1 MTSDTTMGYPAQ
13 RREDVPLITGSARY
27 VADLPVDGCLSAVF
41 VRSPITHGRLT
52 GIDTD
57 DARSAPG
64 VVDVCVARDL
74 GLPPIP
80 ETVFPPLSPRAQF
93 SWPPLAT
100 DTIRFAGEAFA
111 VVVAESLPAA
121 VDAAELVVANIDP
134 LNAVVD
140 PLDAMADG
148 APLLFPAHGSNLVI
162 DVPPGE
168 QNALEGAEVVIRS
181 QFRNQRVAPV
191 PLETNAILALLAGEG
206 LEVFASTQV
215 PFRLR
220 DGLCAALGMDPSTVR
235 VIAPAVGGGFGAKGG
250 VYPEHLVVAALAR
263 RLNRPVRWVQE
274 RSENLMAMTH
284 GRGQVQEVELGARRD
299 GTLVGLRARTIS
311 EAGAYPWRVGIPTRT
326 TRLMAGGVY
335 RVPRVQ
341 VHTQAV
347 VTNTTPVGPYRGAGR
362 PEAAAMMERAMDML
376 AAELDLDPAELRR
389 RNFIRAGEFPYRTAS
404 GAVYDT
410 GDYEHALDEALKLA
424 DYEALRREQAERRA
438 RHDPIALGIGLSTF
452 VEVSGGGWEHGTV
465 RVNSDGSVTVTT
477 GSSPHGQG
485 HETAFAQIAS
495 SALGVPYEAVRVL
508 HSDTAVVARGVGTFG
523 SRSGQM
529 GGSAIFNAANEVVSL
544 ARLLAAHL
552 LEASPQDVDLTEGGL
567 AVRGDPSTRLSW
579 AELSAAAADPVRRP
593 PGFPGNLAAEAD
605 VTAVEGGTYPFGAH
619 VAVVD
624 VDTETGRVTLRR
636 FVAVDDCGS
645 IINPMIVEG
654 QVHGGLAQGVAQA
667 LFEEVRYDADGNPV
681 TVSLA
686 EYAMPSAADLPS
698 WLIGQTVTPTDRNA
712 LGIKGVGES
721 GTVGSAVAVQNAV
734 VDALRPWGVTH
745 LDMPATPQ
753 RVWEALRRTAQA

>member
-1 MTSDTTMGYPAQ
+1 MISGTTIGYPVQ
-13 RREDVPLITGSARY
+13 RQEDVPLITGSARY

-41 VRSPITHGRLT
+41 VRSPVAHGRVT
-52 GIDTD
+52 GIGTGE
-57 DARSAPG
+57 ARSAPG
-64 VVDVCVARDL
+64 VVDVCVGGDL

-80 ETVFPPLSPRAQF
+80 ETVFPPLSPREQF

-100 DTIRFAGEAFA
+100 DTVRFAGEALA

-121 VDAAELVVANIDP
+121 VDAAELVVASIDP
-134 LNAVVD
+134 LDAVVD
-140 PLDAMADG
+140 PVDAMADG

-162 DVPPGE
+162 DMPADG
-168 QNALEGAEVVIRS
+168 QDALEGAEVVVRGW
-181 QFRNQRVAPV
+181 FRNQRVAPV
-191 PLETNAILALLAGEG
+191 PLETNAILALPAGEG

-220 DGLCAALGMDPSTVR
+220 EGLCAALGMDPSTVR
-235 VIAPAVGGGFGAKGG
+235 VVAPAVGGGFGAKGG
-250 VYPEHLVVAALAR
+250 VYPEYLVVAALAR

-299 GTLVGLRARTIS
+299 GTLIGLRARTIS
-311 EAGAYPWRVGIPTRT
+311 EAGAYPWRAGIPART

-347 VTNTTPVGPYRGAGR
+347 VTNTTPTGPYRGAGR

-410 GDYEHALDEALKLA
+410 GDYEHALDEALHLA
-424 DYEALRREQAERRA
+424 GYEALRREQAERRA
-438 RHDPIALGIGLSTF
+438 RRDPIALGIGLSTF

-485 HETAFAQIAS
+485 HETTFAQIAS
-495 SALGVPYEAVRVL
+495 SALGVPCEAVRVL

-523 SRSGQM
+523 SRSGQL
-529 GGSAIFNAANEVVSL
+529 GGSAVLNAAKEVVSL

-552 LEASPQDVDLTEGGL
+552 LEASPQDIDLTEGGL

-579 AELSAAAADPVRRP
+579 AELSAAAADPARRP
-593 PGFPGNLAAEAD
+593 PGFPGDLAAEAD
-605 VTAVEGGTYPFGAH
+605 VTAVDGGTYPFGAH

-636 FVAVDDCGS
+636 FVAVDDCGAV
-645 IINPMIVEG
+645 INPMIVEG

-681 TVSLA
+681 TVNLA
-686 EYAMPSAADLPS
+686 DYAMPSAADLPS
-698 WLIGQTVTPTDRNA
+698 WLTGQTVTPTDRNA
-712 LGIKGVGES
+712 LGVKGVGES

-745 LDMPATPQ
+745 LDMPATPH
-753 RVWEALRRTAQA
+753 RVWEVLCRAAQA